1 MSRFHCLLRAV
12 VFLTLILSPLFAH
25 AQSPY
30 AWTEP
35 GADGQPRIHL
45 YFFWSMRCPHCLEA
59 GPEVEAMARAQPWI
73 VLHSLEL
80 TRHRENVERYV
91 AMAAELGQQAQSV
104 PAFLYCG
111 QMRVGWDSGNFG
123 AAASGA
129 ALLRGLEDC
138 RARVAKGEAVG
149 NGANLA
155 LHPAADS
162 TLYLPL
168 IGAMDARSFSLPVL
182 TVLIAGM
189 DAFNPCAFFVLLFLL
204 SLLVHQQD
212 RRRMALIGGVFVLFS
227 GLMYFAFM
235 AAWLGLFRIMGSLP
249 WVTSAAGALAFMI
262 GLINTK
268 DFFAFKAGVSLSI
281 PESRQADIFRR
292 GRAILAAGSLPAML
306 AATVLL
312 AIAAN
317 FYELLCTA
325 GFPMVYTRL
334 LTMQVASPAQHLF
347 YLALYNVIYV
357 LPLLLIVFAFVRTLG
372 ARKLSEREGRLLK
385 LLSGLMMLG
394 LGILLLAAPE
404 WLNNLAA
411 TLGLMLAAVALTWLA
426 ARMTRS

>member
-1 MSRFHCLLRAV
+1 MSHLNRLFRAV
-12 VFLTLILSPLFAH
+12 VLLVLFISPLLAH

-45 YFFWSMRCPHCLEA
+45 YFFWSLRCPHCLEA
-59 GPEVEAMARAQPWI
+59 RPEVEAMARTQPWV

-80 TRHRENVERYV
+80 SRQRDNVERYI
-91 AMAAELGQQAQSV
+91 AMAAALGQQAQSV
-104 PAFLYCG
+104 PAFLFCG
-111 QMRVGWDSGNFG
+111 QMQVGWDST
-123 AAASGA
+123 AVTGA
-129 ALLRGLEDC
+129 ALLKGLQDC
-138 RARVAKGEAVG
+138 RGKVAAGDKAGIVMSS
-149 NGANLA
+149 
-155 LHPAADS
+155 AADS
-162 TLYLPL
+162 TLHLPL
-168 IGAMDARSFSLPVL
+168 LGALDARSLSLPVL

-204 SLLVHQQD
+204 SLLVHQRD

-249 WVTSAAGALAFMI
+249 WVTTAAGALAFII
-262 GLINTK
+262 GLVNSK

-281 PESRQADIFRR
+281 PEARKADIFRR

-334 LTMQVASPAQHLF
+334 LTMQVENSTQHLA

-411 TLGLMLAAVALTWLA
+411 TLSLMLVAVGLTWLA
-426 ARMTRS
+426 ARMTRD